1 MRRWAIWGMA
11 AFAFLLVT
19 FHRFALGAIADELMR
34 AWGIG
39 AYGLGGL
46 SSLYFYL
53 YALLQLPSGVLADTL
68 GPRRTL
74 FVSALLLAFGSS
86 LFGLAS
92 NLSLAYIGR
101 FLIGLGSAAVFVNI
115 LKLQAVWFPPKS
127 FATMTGLTATVGN
140 LGAIFAGAPFALLAK
155 AIGWRVSFEL
165 FGLLALILASLLIAI
180 VRDGPEASDLG
191 TGDWGLETRD
201 WLSLRVSGLQS
212 LVSRRKE
219 SVKALWAVISNPRIW
234 PPFFTRVGF
243 DGTFFAF
250 FALWGVPY
258 LMQVHDLPRE
268 EAAGAVSLG
277 ILGFLLL
284 APIGGIISDRILAR
298 RKLPI
303 VSSAIVYTALW
314 GVLAFSRGRLPLLL
328 LYLTLFLMGIFAT
341 STLLCLASAKEL
353 YHPRAVGSAVAFVN
367 MGGFVG
373 GALMQL
379 LLGYILDL
387 GWRGEMLSGV
397 RVYPVEAFQQAFF
410 FCLLLM
416 LLATLTSLLIRD

>member
-1 MRRWAIWGMA
+1 MSLRRAPSRRRWAIWGTA

-19 FHRFALGAIADELMR
+19 FHRFALGAIADELMKTWR
-34 AWGIG
+34 IG

-53 YALLQLPSGVLADTL
+53 YALLQLPSGVLADTW

-74 FVSALLLAFGSS
+74 FGSALCLAFGSG

-92 NLSLAYIGR
+92 DLSLAYIGR

-115 LKLQAVWFPPKS
+115 LKLQAVWFPPQT

-140 LGAIFAGAPFALLAK
+140 LGAILAGAPFAFLAQ
-155 AIGWRVSFEL
+155 AIGWRMTFEF
-165 FGLLALILASLLIAI
+165 FGLLALILALLLLAI
-180 VRDGPEASDLG
+180 VRDSPDSGWRNSQFPIRNSQLG
-191 TGDWGLETRD
+191 
-201 WLSLRVSGLQS
+201 
-212 LVSRRKE
+212 
-219 SVKALWAVISNPRIW
+219 KAIWAVISNPRIW

-258 LMQVHDLPRE
+258 LMQVHHLPRE
-268 EAAGAVSLG
+268 EAAGSVSLG
-277 ILGFLLL
+277 ILGFLFL
-284 APIGGIISDRILAR
+284 APVGGIISDRVLAR

-314 GVLAFSRGRLPLLL
+314 GFLAFSPGRLPLPLL
-328 LYLTLFLMGIFAT
+328 SLIFFLMGTFAT

-353 YHPRAVGSAVAFVN
+353 YHPGAIGIATAFVN

-387 GWRGEMLSGV
+387 GWRGEMLNEV
-397 RVYPVEAFQQAFF
+397 RVYPVEAFQQAFSL
-410 FCLLLM
+410 CLLLM
-416 LLATLTSLLIRD
+416 LLATLASLLIRD